1 MILFPAIDLMDGK
14 CVRLTQGKR
23 EQCTVYSDRPQEM
36 ASRWIGEGAKWL
48 HVVDLDAA
56 IDCKCF
62 ANRAAVRAILAAAGG
77 IPVQIGG
84 GVRSADHIRGY
95 IDDGVAR
102 VIVGT
107 SVLESRDFA
116 RAIFAEFGERV
127 AVSIDSSH
135 GIVAVKGWTGMSDLK
150 TLDAVH
156 RMRDDGARTII
167 LTDIRR
173 DGMLTEPN
181 YEMMAAAAD
190 AVDTDLICAGGVSS
204 VDHVARLAALNKPNI
219 VGAIVGKALYSGDFD
234 LREAIKRFPQ

>member
-1 MILFPAIDLMDGK
+1 MGGK

-36 ASRWIGEGAKWL
+36 ASRWIGDGAKWL

-56 IDCKCF
+56 IDCCCF
-62 ANRAAVRAILAAAGG
+62 ANRKSVQAIVAAADGV
-77 IPVQIGG
+77 PVQVGG
-84 GVRSADHIRGY
+84 GVREAAHIRGY
-95 IDDGVAR
+95 LEDGVAR

-107 SVLESRDFA
+107 SVLESREFA
-116 RAIFAEFGERV
+116 REIFSEFGERV
-127 AVSIDSSH
+127 AVSIDSSN

-150 TLDAVH
+150 TIDAVK
-156 RMRDDGARTII
+156 RMKEDGASTII

-181 YEMMAAAAD
+181 YEMMADVAD
-190 AVDTDLICAGGVSS
+190 AVDLPLICAGGVSAVS
-204 VDHVARLAALNKPNI
+204 HLDRLNELNRKNI
-219 VGAIVGKALYSGDFD
+219 SGAIIGKALYSGDFD